1 MARGA
6 NDAAPSVRAARRDGW
21 CRGLALPE
29 PAGMGT
35 GTRRGPGGCPAELGA
50 ASGRP
55 PARLSSLLRTA
66 APSSNVTV
74 NDIYH
79 EVIKIYF
86 QRPLGNGPR
95 KTRQQTEA
103 GGRQRG
109 GGTGREVAVICG
121 AGAGAAGE
129 PALPFPIPVNRR
141 QLRRP
146 EGFPGTAGWM
156 LGHPGARASLGM
168 QRLSPGRGERSRA
181 MLVIKRAGWGAFAC
195 HSCIPGRFLG
205 AFPKWHLEGPTQ
217 TCWAGT
223 GPGGA
228 GLGWDAGLASR
239 RDEPPRQRALLGL
252 PIAPCI
258 PGGHCQSHPSSGLRD
273 PPLPPAP
280 SLWCR
285 LLGADSAISLPA
297 LITQPIVESWP

>member
-1 MARGA
+1 MVSGLG
-6 NDAAPSVRAARRDGW
+6 AARTRGDGD
-21 CRGLALPE
+21 GDEKGP
-29 PAGMGT
+29 
-35 GTRRGPGGCPAELGA
+35 RRCPAELGA
-50 ASGRP
+50 ASGRL
-55 PARLSSLLRTA
+55 PARLSSLLCRA

-109 GGTGREVAVICG
+109 GGTGREMAVICG

-168 QRLSPGRGERSRA
+168 QRLSPGRGGRTRA
-181 MLVIKRAGWGAFAC
+181 MLVIKQAGWGAFAC
-195 HSCIPGRFLG
+195 RSCIPGRFLG
-205 AFPKWHLEGPTQ
+205 AFPK
-217 TCWAGT
+217 
-223 GPGGA
+223 
-228 GLGWDAGLASR
+228 
-239 RDEPPRQRALLGL
+239 
-252 PIAPCI
+252 
-258 PGGHCQSHPSSGLRD
+258 
-273 PPLPPAP
+273 
-280 SLWCR
+280 
-285 LLGADSAISLPA
+285 
-297 LITQPIVESWP
+297 